1 MRTLC
6 KTDGTQTTFIIA
18 DLDPVYHRAV
28 RALAFD
34 ETPDGFAQSYPA
46 ATPNLDRI
54 YDNFARHAEE
64 MVLQEAGVSPV
75 PWEQTLEI
83 FLHTIEGHGIDW
95 WLVGSAALAVRGL
108 DITPGDIDLSVSDQ
122 DAFRLGD
129 LLLEYMIAPV
139 KVTDGPGSMCNSFG
153 RSFPLAC
160 LEWVGGVD
168 ERADQL
174 FVSDFGPIAASR
186 SENITWRGHS
196 LRIPPLDLQLQINQ
210 RRGRIE
216 RAAKILAH
224 LK

>member
-6 KTDGTQTTFIIA
+6 KTDGPQTSFIIA
-18 DLDPVYHRAV
+18 DLDPAYHTAA

-46 ATPNLDRI
+46 ETPNLDHI

-64 MVLQEAGVSPV
+64 LVLQKAGARPV
-75 PWEQTLEI
+75 PWEQALEF
-83 FLHTIEGHGIDW
+83 FLHTIEDHDIDW

-108 DITPGDIDLSVSDQ
+108 PITPGDIDLSVSDQ

-129 LLLEYMIAPV
+129 LLSEYLIAPV
-139 KVTDGPGSMCNSFG
+139 VAADGWICNWFG
-153 RSFPLAC
+153 RSFPFAC
-160 LEWVGGVD
+160 VEWVGGVLDRVD
-168 ERADQL
+168 E
-174 FVSDFGPIAASR
+174 VEVTDFGPIAASR
-186 SENITWRGHS
+186 SETIIWRGHT
-196 LRIPPLDLQLQINQ
+196 LRVPPLDLQLQTNQ

-216 RAAKILAH
+216 RAEIILAH